1 MLQSETCMFSTKYF
15 QNLYCPLDRFRV
27 WIIMHCNP
35 KNNFDA
41 NVTIKGIQC
50 SIFVVMPSKAENSPD
65 LFECSI
71 PLIVTFASNL
81 FFGLQCT
88 MIRTLKRSRFFPIS
102 MRSLGIRIDV
112 IGFFIQSGGLY
123 KGHPALLLPSSKRPR
138 RPCIVHNCC
147 IYILSNINSNI
158 LSLFSGVT
166 HDNCTHIQAG
176 PKDGQKAFSCHT
188 FFFLL
193 GNPHQLHLS
202 HAL

>member
-1 MLQSETCMFSTKYF
+1 M
-15 QNLYCPLDRFRV
+15 
-27 WIIMHCNP
+27 
-35 KNNFDA
+35 
-41 NVTIKGIQC
+41 
-50 SIFVVMPSKAENSPD
+50 
-65 LFECSI
+65 
-71 PLIVTFASNL
+71 

-147 IYILSNINSNI
+147 IYILLNINSNI

-166 HDNCTHIQAG
+166 PDNCTHIQAG
-176 PKDGQKAFSCHT
+176 PKDGQKVFSCHT

-202 HAL
+202 HALWCLPPRHPGKQCYNVTMLLNQWSTQVYLYLYPRLPHRYTFKVPRITQVLL